1 MAYRVE
7 DLLQECSKTIN
18 GGAGD
23 TSKAARRSRLFNM
36 SMPGLSL
43 TTFDGVWNSVL
54 QCIRSNMKMKRGT
67 RLPSFGRVVFAK
79 GTKTPFFV
87 MNEGFSQPSKIK
99 FRQDIKAPELPS
111 VDLNFS
117 KIGQLAKCTK
127 DVAKSIYRELVSRIG
142 EVVSDANNTVHIVF
156 KGIGALHGTRFD
168 LRFTF
173 GSGGPGGKMSR
184 PASVASF
191 TKNAPATASG
201 LAILSGVAGAGAGG
215 AVPQISSRSERPSAR
230 MTPLGASASVPSL
243 RKGLAVS
250 TGIRDSQPQQSRRSQ
265 RSQRSQRSRQ
275 SSSRQQQQ
283 RQQQQQKQQQQQ
295 APGTLTKKGLP
306 LNSLVAKKGHEPS
319 YLSTD
324 QLKDLNLRL

>member
-250 TGIRDSQPQQSRRSQ
+250 TASETASHSKAAGASGASEASAVANLRQGSSNRDN
-265 RSQRSQRSRQ
+265 
-275 SSSRQQQQ
+275 SSSRSSSSSRHQELSPRRVCRSTAWSPRRATSPPTSAQ
-283 RQQQQQKQQQQQ
+283 
-295 APGTLTKKGLP
+295 T
-306 LNSLVAKKGHEPS
+306 NSK
-319 YLSTD
+319 T
-324 QLKDLNLRL
+324 